1 MPINYSNRVFLI
13 TENIRIAAPIRQ
25 ALTGLGMAVET
36 EFLNLHS
43 IPAIKK
49 GIARSGR
56 TAFIR
61 TELLRF
67 IRERG
72 FPMAIVMDA
81 RIDLG
86 IGAGEDPG
94 NIKLLKT
101 FLIAYI
107 IISKGRDTSGIHGRF
122 ILLARGRDF
131 EKEYGLGNGPRGILD
146 LLATQNPDIN
156 FFIDELKENRERFDQ
171 LFTIR
176 VVDPEIPS
184 GSLKDIIR
192 GVLAGAAVRGKSAV
206 SPDNNAVPSAGD
218 DAGEAGHKDNPS
230 ETPAR
235 VLYRLDENTLYDD
248 GELVPELTEEHRAL
262 KEKEFYLSGSWTS
275 STELDV
281 SRKIA
286 GVLQKGL
293 GEKDDKK
300 RFSYNE
306 AIIINID
313 DKCAIDKNTTLS
325 MAQLFTKNLSA
336 FKKIAVRVSPVHGK
350 VIEKSRG
357 YPMIKNI
364 LTVAG
369 SEEPPAGGDV

>member
-1 MPINYSNRVFLI
+1 MPIEHSNRVLLI
-13 TENIRIAAPIRQ
+13 TENTRIAAPIRQ
-25 ALTGLGMAVET
+25 ALTGLGMIIES

-43 IPAIKK
+43 IPSIQK

-72 FPMAIVMDA
+72 FPRAIIMDA

-86 IGAGEDPG
+86 IGPGEDPG

-107 IISKGRDTSGIHGRF
+107 IISKGRDTGNIHGRF
-122 ILLARGRDF
+122 ILLARGKEF
-131 EKEYGLGNGPRGILD
+131 EKEYGLGSGPVRILD

-156 FFIDELKENRERFDQ
+156 FFIEELKENRARFDQ

-176 VVDPEIPS
+176 MLDPEIP
-184 GSLKDIIR
+184 
-192 GVLAGAAVRGKSAV
+192 AGAMKEIITGLLNAAKAKDESAAA
-206 SPDNNAVPSAGD
+206 PPETTGP
-218 DAGEAGHKDNPS
+218 DAGADTVDADKKGAPA

-235 VLYRLDENTLYDD
+235 VLYRLDENTVYDD
-248 GELVPELTEEHRAL
+248 GEFPTELSEEHRAL
-262 KEKEFYLSGSWTS
+262 KEKEFYLAGSWTS
-275 STELDV
+275 TTELEV
-281 SRKIA
+281 ALKIA

-293 GEKDDKK
+293 GDKK
-300 RFSYNE
+300 RFSYND
-306 AIIINID
+306 AIVFNID
-313 DKCAIDKNTTLS
+313 EKCAIDKNTTLS

-336 FKKIAVRVSPVHGK
+336 FKKIAVKVSPGHGK

-357 YPMIKNI
+357 YPMVKNI
-364 LTVAG
+364 VSVAKG
-369 SEEPPAGGDV
+369 DDPPAGTEP